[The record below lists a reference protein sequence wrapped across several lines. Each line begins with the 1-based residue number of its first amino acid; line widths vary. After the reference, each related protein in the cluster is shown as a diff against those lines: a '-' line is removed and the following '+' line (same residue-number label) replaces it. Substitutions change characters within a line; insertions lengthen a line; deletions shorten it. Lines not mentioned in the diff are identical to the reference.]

1 MIPVL
6 PPTEENLRRAADEL
20 AAGRLVSFPTE
31 TVYGLG
37 AHAFD
42 PIALSRIF
50 EAKRRPFFDPL
61 IIHIADRASLAALSP
76 VGGSAGKG
84 KGGKDSRAEKLMDR
98 FWPGPLTLVLP
109 KTAAVPDLA
118 TSGLPTVAVRMPSHP
133 VALALIRK
141 AGFPLAAP
149 SANPFGRLSPTAA
162 VHVQD
167 QFQDGIALILDGGPC
182 AVGVEST
189 ILSLSG
195 ETPMLLR
202 AGGVPREDIEALI
215 GPVGISTMDP
225 EHPDRPLAPG
235 QLPGHYAPR
244 TRLRLLQQPITRNAA
259 GLPIAGSAGSGL
271 GIAAALQK
279 SGMRLGWLGFKG
291 ALPSRPSQPATSA
304 APALFAAAE
313 ILSPSGDLREA
324 AARLFACLHR
334 LDRQGLDLI
343 LAEPL
348 PEAGL
353 GVAIMDR
360 LRKAAAGS
368 AEGL

>member
-6 PPTEENLRRAADEL
+6 PPTGDNLRRASEAL

-37 AHAFD
+37 AKALD

-61 IIHIADRASLAALSP
+61 IIHVAERSDLAGLCSGRNA
-76 VGGSAGKG
+76 
-84 KGGKDSRAEKLMDR
+84 RAEKLMDR
-98 FWPGPLTLVLP
+98 FWPGPLTLVMA
-109 KTAAVPDLA
+109 KTDKVPDLA

-133 VALALIRK
+133 VALALIRA

-149 SANPFGRLSPTAA
+149 SANPFGRLSPTEAA
-162 VHVQD
+162 HVRD
-167 QFQDGIALILDGGPC
+167 QFQDGIELILDGGPC

-189 ILSLSG
+189 ILSVTG

-202 AGGVPREDIEALI
+202 AGGISREDLEAVV
-215 GPVGISTMDP
+215 GPIGISGMDP

-244 TRLRLLQQPITRNAA
+244 TRLRLLQQPVVRDASGRPA
-259 GLPIAGSAGSGL
+259 HGSGL
-271 GIAAALQK
+271 MVAAVMQK
-279 SGMRLGWLGFKG
+279 SGMRLGWLGFRDDLSG
-291 ALPSRPSQPATSA
+291 RSA
-304 APALFAAAE
+304 AKNPAGPFAAAE
-313 ILSPSGDLREA
+313 VLSPGGDMREA
-324 AARLFACLHR
+324 ASRLFACLHR

-343 LAEPL
+343 LAEPV
-348 PEAGL
+348 PETGL
-353 GVAIMDR
+353 GAAIMDR

>member
-6 PPTEENLRRAADEL
+6 PPTGENVRRAADAL

-37 AHAFD
+37 ARALD

-50 EAKRRPFFDPL
+50 EAKKRPFFDPL
-61 IIHIADRASLAALSP
+61 IIHIAERADLADLCTGRNA
-76 VGGSAGKG
+76 
-84 KGGKDSRAEKLMDR
+84 RAEALMDR
-98 FWPGPLTLVLP
+98 FWPGPLTLVMI
-109 KTAAVPDLA
+109 KSAKVPDLA
-118 TSGLPTVAVRMPSHP
+118 TSGLPSVAVRMPAHP
-133 VALALIRK
+133 VALALIRA

-149 SANPFGRLSPTAA
+149 SANPFGRLSPTEAG
-162 VHVQD
+162 HVRD
-167 QFQDGIALILDGGPC
+167 QFQDGIEMILDGGPC

-189 ILSLSG
+189 ILSVTG
-195 ETPMLLR
+195 ATPMLLR
-202 AGGVPREDIEALI
+202 AGGIPREELEAVI
-215 GPVGISTMDP
+215 GPIGVSAMDP
-225 EHPDRPLAPG
+225 ERPDRPLAPG

-244 TRLRLLQQPITRNAA
+244 TRLRLLQQPVARDANGRPAHGSGAATTAA
-259 GLPIAGSAGSGL
+259 GKRAAASGLAGSG
-271 GIAAALQK
+271 
-279 SGMRLGWLGFKG
+279 
-291 ALPSRPSQPATSA
+291 P
-304 APALFAAAE
+304 FAAAE
-313 ILSPSGDLREA
+313 VLSPTGDLREA

-348 PEAGL
+348 PELGL